1 MHSVGWERDKRA
13 AQVGFIMVVM
23 AADWLKSVIWALRVN
38 FIIVIFDLILLAVWL
53 LLQSANLIVP
63 MRRDFFSVLL
73 FLESALVFLAG
84 GVVAMSASIFPSKI
98 REHFFRSKEEWSAE
112 KHKKG
117 EARANLYILAG
128 VFLFLESLGLTF
140 FI

>member
-1 MHSVGWERDKRA
+1 M
-13 AQVGFIMVVM
+13 IVM
-23 AADWLKSVIWALRVN
+23 AADWLKSVVWALRVN
-38 FIIVIFDLILLAVWL
+38 FIILLFDLILLAIWL

-63 MRRDFFSVLL
+63 MRRDLFSVLL

-84 GVVAMSASIFPSKI
+84 GVVAMSSSIFPSKI

-112 KHKKG
+112 KHKKS

>member
-1 MHSVGWERDKRA
+1 
-13 AQVGFIMVVM
+13 MVVM
-23 AADWLKSVIWALRVN
+23 VADWLKSVIWALRVN
-38 FIIVIFDLILLAVWL
+38 LIVLVFDLILLAVWL
-53 LLQSANLIVP
+53 LLQGANLIVP

-84 GVVAMSASIFPSKI
+84 GVVAMSSSIFPSKI

>member
-1 MHSVGWERDKRA
+1 M
-13 AQVGFIMVVM
+13 IVM
-23 AADWLKSVIWALRVN
+23 AADWLKSVVWALRVN
-38 FIIVIFDLILLAVWL
+38 FIILLFDLTLLAVWL
-53 LLQSANLIVP
+53 LLQSVNLIVP

-84 GVVAMSASIFPSKI
+84 GVVAMSSSIFPSKI

-112 KHKKG
+112 KHKKS

>member
-1 MHSVGWERDKRA
+1 M
-13 AQVGFIMVVM
+13 IVM

-53 LLQSANLIVP
+53 LLQSADLIVP
-63 MRRDFFSVLL
+63 MRRDLFSVLL

-84 GVVAMSASIFPSKI
+84 GVVAMSGSIFPSKI

>member
-1 MHSVGWERDKRA
+1 
-13 AQVGFIMVVM
+13 MVVM